1 MQLATILNER
11 ERETLDLLEASYRN
25 LPEPWDQEVS
35 QPRVSVSTLRGQETM
50 YPTLPQ
56 YNRRE
61 NFSKFD
67 LDTLFFAFYYQQGTQ
82 Q

>member
-1 MQLATILNER
+1 
-11 ERETLDLLEASYRN
+11 
-25 LPEPWDQEVS
+25 
-35 QPRVSVSTLRGQETM
+35 M